1 MPKRL
6 MRPLGRLGGKR
17 KPKGTSL
24 LPSRSDGSLGH
35 STNQGLDL
43 VQREIALSLDGD
55 VDDDEGRMVTMLESY
70 IRQALLM
77 SLAFLIGTVRAEW
90 TPVIRRAAEYLT
102 VAWITCLVLI
112 IMTMKE
118 TRKENSAIMLHHS
131 TSDERIPLLE
141 QGDHRQS
148 TTTRQTLAVTPRND
162 NTTKRD
168 LILEELIIPIP
179 DLPHPALEPF
189 HVINHD
195 TNERIIPNNGPYRL
209 ENSMWSGQVVLL
221 IRTPDVDDP
230 DAILG
235 TEANNRASEYFR
247 GKQRRFEFQFQLTL
261 KNVPKGRV
269 FFACELE
276 EPIKMGMI
284 QRAFV
289 GAAMAFMK
297 KMNNTFHY
305 SITGQKPVDNGMY
318 EKPHMAFTVEGS
330 MDRLVVTKSGEK
342 PPTLGGLIYED
353 PESIKRRK
361 KGETVDWNT
370 QDTYTFAL
378 WSAYVD
384 FLEWKSLNLPGIRP
398 FLLTSVIGNQ
408 HMNLVI
414 YDVDEAAEK
423 HYRADMNLLSGVE
436 MCNSNQTRMGPRA
449 KQSVGQPTATS
460 QERKEDKVLDHEED
474 FDDDLDDEA
483 ATVAELGEGLY
494 LRSGDSVVLQESVN
508 EGGRIGGTVSSGGG
522 FAIIQNNAPSTI
534 VIEKARLSKTESKRI
549 TRHSPLAR
557 QKLIKT
563 GDTVLLKLVTL
574 NKNNKTETRY
584 LSIHRGWWLKWV
596 TDEPTKNGYFTIQT
610 LESEF
615 CPDRKPFET
624 SETQSAYLTL
634 GGTFSLR
641 HKRWEG
647 YQVGVSAQESPTYGG
662 RMLGIFSPLS
672 QDMGDGSQSD
682 NEPDAKL
689 DTEENVMP
697 EKGNWLNP
705 LRICAHITN
714 SSMVTPTAASTD
726 ASRTF
731 TFDNVVEPS
740 GSTKLIASSFQVD
753 VPIWIE
759 IMNRSERC
767 RQLAY
772 VVRVVVDDPLDKE
785 VETQRAFSSF
795 VRLRTGREL
804 AGIMRLGMS
813 WRGDENVGK
822 KPWLR
827 RRANTGNTITP
838 RQ

>member
-1 MPKRL
+1 MPKL
-6 MRPLGRLGGKR
+6 LIRPLRRLGSKR
-17 KPKGTSL
+17 KPKAASL

-35 STNQGLDL
+35 SSTQGLDL
-43 VQREIALSLDGD
+43 VHREIALSLDGD
-55 VDDDEGRMVTMLESY
+55 VDDDEDRMITILESY

-77 SLAFLIGTVRAEW
+77 SLAFLIGTIRAEW
-90 TPVIRRAAEYLT
+90 SPVIRRAAEYLT

-112 IMTMKE
+112 VMTMNE
-118 TRKENSAIMLHHS
+118 TRKENTASMLHQS
-131 TSDERIPLLE
+131 TSEERIPLLE

-148 TTTRQTLAVTPRND
+148 TMTQHSTTVTPRND
-162 NTTKRD
+162 NTTKREMVLED
-168 LILEELIIPIP
+168 LMISKLA
-179 DLPHPALEPF
+179 LPHPALEPF

-230 DAILG
+230 DAPSG
-235 TEANNRASEYFR
+235 TETNNKASEYFR
-247 GKQRRFEFQFQLTL
+247 GKQRRFEFQFQLSL

-305 SITGQKPVDNGMY
+305 SITGQKPLDNGMY

-330 MDRLVVTKSGEK
+330 MDRLVVTKPGET

-361 KGETVDWNT
+361 KGGTVDWNT
-370 QDTYTFAL
+370 QDTYTLAL

-384 FLEWKSLNLPGIRP
+384 FLDWKSLNLPGLRP
-398 FLLTSVIGNQ
+398 FLLSSVIGSQ

-414 YDVDEAAEK
+414 YDVDESAER
-423 HYRADMNLLSGVE
+423 HYRADMNLISGVE
-436 MCNSNQTRMGPRA
+436 MCNSSQTRMGPRA
-449 KQSVGQPTATS
+449 QQSEGQ
-460 QERKEDKVLDHEED
+460 QEKTEDKAPDHEED
-474 FDDDLDDEA
+474 FDDELDDEA

-522 FAIIQNNAPSTI
+522 FAIIQNNASSTI
-534 VIEKARLSKTESKRI
+534 VIDKARLSKTESKRV
-549 TRHSPLAR
+549 TRQSPLAR

-563 GDTVLLKLVTL
+563 GDTVLVKLVTL
-574 NKNNKTETRY
+574 NKNNKAETRY

-596 TDEPTKNGYFTIQT
+596 TDEPTKNGYFTIHT
-610 LESEF
+610 LETEF

-634 GGTFSLR
+634 GGTFTLR
-641 HKRWEG
+641 HKRWKG

-672 QDMGDGSQSD
+672 QDMGDGSESD

-689 DTEENVMP
+689 DTEENVIP
-697 EKGNWLNP
+697 EKGNWLKP

-714 SSMVTPTAASTD
+714 SCVVTPTAASTD
-726 ASRTF
+726 ASPTF
-731 TFDNVVEPS
+731 TFDNVVELS

-759 IMNRSERC
+759 IMNRSERSH
-767 RQLAY
+767 QLAY
-772 VVRVVVDDPLDKE
+772 VVRVVVDDSLDKD
-785 VETQRAFSSF
+785 VETQRVFSSF

-813 WRGDENVGK
+813 WRGDENVSK

-827 RRANTGNTITP
+827 RRANTSSTITP
-838 RQ
+838 RK